1 MTAPAGAVAEFI
13 PSTFGGGWIIP
24 LSDEAAEICQGIF
37 GEEEAPLAPI
47 GGTSGWIVEPQDLA
61 DTVEALRAANCEVTL

>member
-1 MTAPAGAVAEFI
+1 MTAPAGGVAEFI

-24 LSDEAAEICQGIF
+24 LSDEAAEICRHIF
-37 GEEEAPLAPI
+37 GEDEAPLPPI

-61 DTVEALRAANCEVTL
+61 DAVEALRDAGCEVTL